1 MAIVRLPQTF
11 TLGVGVK
18 GFVLVSRPTVNME
31 ATEATPSVHSQ
42 LRERFCACLRPTVN
56 MRTRE
61 AIDVAFVPAL
71 TPARK
76 TATITASI
84 YLHFHQRNTA
94 VIMPAMPP
102 PSPPISTHALIRVGW
117 LSHRGNDCQVA
128 LVE

>member
-18 GFVLVSRPTVNME
+18 RFVLV
-31 ATEATPSVHSQ
+31 
-42 LRERFCACLRPTVN
+42 LRPTVKI
-56 MRTRE
+56 RTRE
-61 AIDVAFVPAL
+61 AILGAFVLVL
-71 TPARK
+71 TPVRK

-94 VIMPAMPP
+94 VIMPATPP
-102 PSPPISTHALIRVGW
+102 PSPPLSTHALIRVGW